1 MSKTPFKNLAT
12 PARKTPMPSLRNS
25 AAALVLALAVSMQP
39 ASAQVIVYDPANVAQ
54 SIEQVRQAIQPVT
67 LLTQQLEAQARML
80 AQSPFDQ
87 AAQIRAAIDELNGLA
102 ADVRGIAS
110 EAQRLRQQFETLYP
124 DDLSARALVDMV
136 ADAETRIATT
146 RDTVEDTL
154 RLSAEVEA
162 RRGASA
168 DRMRGALAASRTAQG
183 QTGAIQATTQ
193 AIGAL
198 SEQLSTLEALL
209 AAQARMAGA
218 EAAARAQR
226 EAQSRETRS
235 RLWDRPADRPPP
247 PAFTPLPNA
256 RN

>member
-1 MSKTPFKNLAT
+1 M
-12 PARKTPMPSLRNS
+12 RSLRNS
-25 AAALVLALAVSMQP
+25 AAALALAVASLGAAAP
-39 ASAQVIVYDPANVAQ
+39 ARAQVVVYDPANVVQ
-54 SIEQVRQAIQPVT
+54 SIEQVRQAVQQVT

-87 AAQIRAAIDELNGLA
+87 AAEIRAAIDELNGLA

-136 ADAETRIATT
+136 RDAETRIATT

-168 DRMRGALAASRTAQG
+168 DRMHGALAASRTAQG

-198 SEQLSTLEALL
+198 SEQISTLEALL

-226 EAQSRETRS
+226 EAQSRETRA

-247 PAFTPLPNA
+247 PAFDPLPNA

>member
-1 MSKTPFKNLAT
+1 MRL
-12 PARKTPMPSLRNS
+12 LQNS
-25 AAALVLALAVSMQP
+25 ALALVLAAAPFAAAPP
-39 ASAQVIVYDPANVAQ
+39 ASAQLVVYDPANMVQ
-54 SIEQVRQAIQPVT
+54 SIEQVRQAIQQVT

-87 AAQIRAAIDELNGLA
+87 AAEIRAAIDELNGLA

-110 EAQRLRQQFETLYP
+110 EAARLRQQFEALYP
-124 DDLSARALVDMV
+124 NDLSARALTDLVR
-136 ADAETRIATT
+136 DAETRITTT

-198 SEQLSTLEALL
+198 SEQLSTMEALL

-226 EAQSRETRS
+226 EAQSRETRT
-235 RLWDRPADRPPP
+235 RLWERPADRPPP
-247 PAFTPLPNA
+247 PPFNPLPNA

>member
-1 MSKTPFKNLAT
+1 
-12 PARKTPMPSLRNS
+12 MPSLRNS
-25 AAALVLALAVSMQP
+25 AATLVLALAVSMQP
-39 ASAQVIVYDPANVAQ
+39 ASAQVVVYDPANVAQ
-54 SIEQVRQAIQPVT
+54 SIEQVRQAIQQVT
-67 LLTQQLEAQARML
+67 LLTQQLQAQARML

-87 AAQIRAAIDELNGLA
+87 AAEIRAAIDELNALA

-110 EAQRLRQQFETLYP
+110 EARRLRQQFETLYP

-226 EAQSRETRS
+226 EAQSRETRT
-235 RLWDRPADRPPP
+235 RLWDRPAEAPPP
-247 PAFTPLPNA
+247 PTFNPLPNA

>member
-1 MSKTPFKNLAT
+1 M
-12 PARKTPMPSLRNS
+12 RSLRSS
-25 AAALVLALAVSMQP
+25 AAAVALALAQLGAVPP
-39 ASAQVIVYDPANVAQ
+39 ASAQVVVYDPANVVQ
-54 SIEQVRQAIQPVT
+54 SIEQVRQAIQQVT

-87 AAQIRAAIDELNGLA
+87 AADIRAAIDELNGLA

-136 ADAETRIATT
+136 RDAETRIATT

-226 EAQSRETRS
+226 EAQSRETRT

-247 PAFTPLPNA
+247 PTFNPLPNA

>member
-1 MSKTPFKNLAT
+1 MLQ
-12 PARKTPMPSLRNS
+12 NS
-25 AAALVLALAVSMQP
+25 ALALVIAAAPLSGAPP
-39 ASAQVIVYDPANVAQ
+39 ASAQIVVYDPANVAQ
-54 SIEQVRQAIQPVT
+54 AIEQVRQAIQQVT

-87 AAQIRAAIDELNGLA
+87 TADIRAAIDDLNGLA

-110 EAQRLRQQFETLYP
+110 EASRLRQQFEAIYP
-124 DDLSARALVDMV
+124 EDLSARALTDMV
-136 ADAETRIATT
+136 RDAETRIATT
-146 RDTVEDTL
+146 RNSVEDTL

-162 RRGASA
+162 RRGAGA
-168 DRMRGALAASRTAQG
+168 DRMRDALAASRSAQG
-183 QTGAIQATTQ
+183 QTGAMQATTQ

-218 EAAARAQR
+218 EAAARASR
-226 EAQSRETRS
+226 EAQSRETRT
-235 RLWDRPADRPPP
+235 RLWDHPADRPPP
-247 PAFTPLPNA
+247 PAFNPLPNA

>member
-1 MSKTPFKNLAT
+1 MKNLAS
-12 PARKTPMPSLRNS
+12 PARRTPMPSLRNS
-25 AAALVLALAVSMQP
+25 AATLVLALAVSMQP
-39 ASAQVIVYDPANVAQ
+39 ASAQVVVYDPANVAQ
-54 SIEQVRQAIQPVT
+54 SIEQVRQAIQQVT

-87 AAQIRAAIDELNGLA
+87 AAEIRAAIDELNGLA

-136 ADAETRIATT
+136 GDAETRIATT
-146 RDTVEDTL
+146 RHTVEDTL

-226 EAQSRETRS
+226 EAQSRETRT

-247 PAFTPLPNA
+247 PAFSPLPNA

>member
-1 MSKTPFKNLAT
+1 M
-12 PARKTPMPSLRNS
+12 RSLRSS
-25 AAALVLALAVSMQP
+25 AAALALALAPLGLASP
-39 ASAQVIVYDPANVAQ
+39 ASAQVVVYDPANVVQ
-54 SIEQVRQAIQPVT
+54 SIEQVRQAIQQVT

-87 AAQIRAAIDELNGLA
+87 AAEIRAAIDELNGLA

-136 ADAETRIATT
+136 RDAETRIATT

-226 EAQSRETRS
+226 EAQSRETRT
-235 RLWDRPADRPPP
+235 RLWDRQADRPPP
-247 PAFTPLPNA
+247 PAFDPLPNA